1 MKICYFFELL
11 DERRDDEDPLLFF
24 DELPLDDVRPLVLF
38 VAVLDPPVDDL
49 ALELLDDEFDFDE
62 PAVFDV
68 PVLRDDV
75 EADFTPPR
83 DEEDD
88 FAPPRDEADDFAP
101 LLLLADALLLEGELF
116 DVEDFDVPLVLEL
129 PLLLADGEAPRDDA
143 ADLEPPDFDVP
154 VFDDDDFAVLLLPD
168 DEPLLA
174 EEPPLPEDEE
184 LLLPDELRPDEDVL
198 LPDDE
203 LLRLPDELLRDELPL
218 ELPRRVEPLVVLSV
232 VETIS
237 TAVDAA
243 PTTAP
248 VAAPPR
254 RSVATSA
261 TLSIIVLT
269 TESLEL
275 PDFLEEFEAERF

>member
-1 MKICYFFELL
+1 M
-11 DERRDDEDPLLFF
+11 
-24 DELPLDDVRPLVLF
+24 RPLVLF
-38 VAVLDPPVDDL
+38 APVLDPPDDDL
-49 ALELLDDEFDFDE
+49 APELLDDEPDFDE

-75 EADFTPPR
+75 DA
-83 DEEDD
+83 D
-88 FAPPRDEADDFAP
+88 FAPPRDEGDVFAP
-101 LLLLADALLLEGELF
+101 LLLLADAPLPADELF
-116 DVEDFDVPLVLEL
+116 DAEDFDVAPLLEL
-129 PLLLADGEAPRDDA
+129 PLLLAAAEPPRGDA
-143 ADLEPPDFDVP
+143 ADLEAVAFAPPLF
-154 VFDDDDFAVLLLPD
+154 DDDFAELLFPD

-174 EEPPLPEDEE
+174 DEPLLPEDDEP
-184 LLLPDELRPDEDVL
+184 LLPDELRPDEEVL

-218 ELPRRVEPLVVLSV
+218 ARPRCVEPPVAPSL
-232 VETIS
+232 VETMS

-261 TLSIIVLT
+261 TLSMIVLT
-269 TESLEL
+269 AESVEPL
-275 PDFLEEFEAERF
+275 DFLEEFEAERFEELDDFPAIMILPMFEYLNLCSKSKLAHF